1 MIPAKR
7 GRPAG
12 FCKASRHGRGAGAHG
27 ARRPSVV
34 GSLMCSSLGRFG
46 CFQTP
51 TLPSASLGDVVCC
64 APSRKLMK
72 NWVKL
77 WYTLFAYVTFYDAI
91 QPELFSA
98 FSIESTQLPPCSTR
112 LSTRMNSTDRVQV
125 LPRLPAP
132 LPGQPLADP

>member
-1 MIPAKR
+1 
-7 GRPAG
+7 
-12 FCKASRHGRGAGAHG
+12 
-27 ARRPSVV
+27 
-34 GSLMCSSLGRFG
+34 
-46 CFQTP
+46 
-51 TLPSASLGDVVCC
+51 
-64 APSRKLMK
+64 MK